1 MEVEHFNARGAWHGL
16 ALQRVAVVRR
26 ESRAEAFGDL
36 CAEWDAAWVIPG
48 QILLFAD
55 PARPP
60 VVAPKVRRIT
70 VLLG

>member
-1 MEVEHFNARGAWHGL
+1 MEHFNARVAWHGL